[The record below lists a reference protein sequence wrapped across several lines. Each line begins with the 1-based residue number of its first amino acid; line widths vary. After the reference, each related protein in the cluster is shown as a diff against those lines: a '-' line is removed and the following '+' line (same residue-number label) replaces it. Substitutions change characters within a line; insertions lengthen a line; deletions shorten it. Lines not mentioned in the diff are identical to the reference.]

1 MPFKEAQ
8 TNALE
13 AKLSA
18 KHVKSISRG
27 GSMFSYVEGWHVI
40 SEANRVFGLAGWD
53 RETVSTECIW
63 QNKSQHQNACAYITR
78 VRVCVRAAEQV
89 VVRNRTDAVML
100 LGTLGEH
107 DAWTLAVAGTS
118 ALSCMEEVRDSP
130 CHAHHEQRRLS
141 GSAP

>member
-1 MPFKEAQ
+1 MKNTRIGYIIIYIVSVEKPRCTDGMMPFKEAQ

-27 GSMFSYVEGWHVI
+27 GSAFSYVEGWHVI

-63 QNKSQHQNACAYITR
+63 QNKSQHQNVSAYVAR
-78 VRVCVRAAEQV
+78 VRISVRAGDQIVIREGTGAGHGV
-89 VVRNRTDAVML
+89 G
-100 LGTLGEH
+100 GTL
-107 DAWTLAVAGTS
+107 V
-118 ALSCMEEVRDSP
+118 
-130 CHAHHEQRRLS
+130 
-141 GSAP
+141 